1 MCSLFLYVT
10 IVLKKLFLHIIF
22 IFCAN
27 ILFAQQASVFEQ
39 ITTANG
45 LPSNYVFC
53 VAEDIDGFM
62 WAGTDKGLC
71 RFNGAVWEVWDVDKG
86 LQGNYISEIKSDRH
100 NGLWI
105 SISEKGLYHFD
116 ITTKKASLV
125 KAIIKDNLFN
135 TEINNDGNLLL
146 TVTNEKALR
155 YKKTMYKQEDCAK
168 EINIEENNYATDN
181 QFYDDTI
188 HKVTHVFNF
197 KGRPIKNYKQTYKKI
212 IPHFIDIKMG
222 EEDYFIIVHNG
233 FVINYN
239 WVFRFYEDAKKDS
252 LFLKAPINIIK
263 KAVTTLETKKQIYI
277 AKAGEG
283 FYIIDKNTNAVKSYF
298 AKEGLTNENINH
310 IYQDKVGTIYLSTL
324 GGGINVLQPNAR
336 LHFTPKQLPLRS
348 LQMAN
353 GFYYGMAN
361 GTLYKFNNNQ
371 IVAETFIRKD
381 ALSFYITND
390 SLMVGSFEGFHYY
403 SFKNNT
409 ATLKNTFRI
418 GAGISSIYPY
428 KNDWMFSTYGNGFYN
443 LKNFEEEKRDFAN
456 LPFANIEKT
465 ETLQNSF
472 AGLSF
477 EDGLFICNNDFE
489 NVQHFNTKKGLLSNY
504 VNTVHEYKD
513 TLWVGGKNGIS
524 LITKNNAIKTLSYK
538 EGFKGKIVKYIFTS
552 NKGQVWVVSDAYL
565 HVYMNGQL
573 QTIASNISNS
583 KNENIVTALY
593 DAATDNL
600 IVSTNTGISIVRPS
614 NVQLSKTEITVALQA
629 IFIDAKIVANNN
641 RFEVSYNANNILFRF
656 KPLDNLIFSRTNL
669 YCKLNNEAWQLV
681 SDSLAI
687 NFNKLRPGSYTLYTK
702 VLQADG
708 TESDAKAITTFTVSR
723 PWWQRWWALVSY
735 SIGLI
740 LSIGFIV
747 QYINRKKQAKLLQKI
762 ALQKELENER
772 QRISRDLHDNMGA
785 YTSALIANVQHL
797 KLTTGNSTDVENM
810 QSNAEQI
817 LASLRET
824 IWVLNNK
831 EVTLQA
837 FSDGFKNYCFKI
849 LKNFEDI
856 SFNAIENIENNI
868 LLTAAT
874 AIHLNKIL
882 QEAVQNT
889 IKHANA
895 TQLHYTITSTN
906 KIEITIYDN
915 GKGFDQLIVKKGNGL
930 ENMQW
935 RAKEVGIEIKVQSV
949 INNGTTIT
957 INTL

>member
-1 MCSLFLYVT
+1 
-10 IVLKKLFLHIIF
+10 
-22 IFCAN
+22 
-27 ILFAQQASVFEQ
+27 
-39 ITTANG
+39 
-45 LPSNYVFC
+45 
-53 VAEDIDGFM
+53 
-62 WAGTDKGLC
+62 
-71 RFNGAVWEVWDVDKG
+71 
-86 LQGNYISEIKSDRH
+86 
-100 NGLWI
+100 
-105 SISEKGLYHFD
+105 
-116 ITTKKASLV
+116 
-125 KAIIKDNLFN
+125 
-135 TEINNDGNLLL
+135 
-146 TVTNEKALR
+146 
-155 YKKTMYKQEDCAK
+155 
-168 EINIEENNYATDN
+168 
-181 QFYDDTI
+181 
-188 HKVTHVFNF
+188 
-197 KGRPIKNYKQTYKKI
+197 
-212 IPHFIDIKMG
+212 
-222 EEDYFIIVHNG
+222 
-233 FVINYN
+233 
-239 WVFRFYEDAKKDS
+239 
-252 LFLKAPINIIK
+252 
-263 KAVTTLETKKQIYI
+263 
-277 AKAGEG
+277 
-283 FYIIDKNTNAVKSYF
+283 
-298 AKEGLTNENINH
+298 
-310 IYQDKVGTIYLSTL
+310 
-324 GGGINVLQPNAR
+324 VLQPNAR

-361 GTLYKFNNNQ
+361 GSLYTFNNNQ
-371 IVAETFIRKD
+371 IIGETFIRKD

-409 ATLKNTFRI
+409 ATLKKTFRI

-428 KNDWMFSTYGNGFYN
+428 KNDWMFSTYGSGFFN
-443 LKNFEEEKRDFAN
+443 LKNFVFEKREFAQ

-465 ETLQNSF
+465 EKLQNGF

-477 EDGLFICNNDFE
+477 EDCFFTCDNNFE
-489 NVQHFNTKKGLLSNY
+489 NVQHFNTKKGMLSNY
-504 VNTVHEYKD
+504 VNTLYEYKD
-513 TLWVGGKNGIS
+513 TLWIGGKNGIS
-524 LITKNNAIKTLSYK
+524 LITKNSAIKTLSYK

-565 HVYMNGQL
+565 HRYTNGKL

-593 DAATDNL
+593 DASTDNL
-600 IVSTNTGISIVRPS
+600 IVSTNTGISIVRLS

-708 TESDAKAITTFTVSR
+708 TESEAKAITTFTVSR
-723 PWWQRWWALVSY
+723 PWWQRWWAVVLY

-797 KLTTGNSTDVENM
+797 KLTAGNSIDVENM

-831 EVTLQA
+831 EVTLQE

-856 SFNAIENIENNI
+856 SFNAVENIEKNTM
-868 LLTAAT
+868 LTAAT

-882 QEAVQNT
+882 QEAVQNI

-906 KIEITIYDN
+906 KIEITIHDN
-915 GKGFDQLIVKKGNGL
+915 GKGFDQSIVKKGNGL

-935 RAKEVGIEIKVQSV
+935 RAKEVGIEIKIQSI

>member
-1 MCSLFLYVT
+1 LYAFAK
-10 IVLKKLFLHIIF
+10 LKKLFLHIVF

-27 ILFAQQASVFEQ
+27 TLFAQQASVFEQ

-53 VAEDIDGFM
+53 VAEDNDGFM

-86 LQGNYISEIKSDRH
+86 LPGNYISEIKSDKH
-100 NGLWI
+100 NGLWLG
-105 SISEKGLYHFD
+105 ISEKGLYHFD
-116 ITTKKASLV
+116 IATKKTSLV
-125 KAIIKDNLFN
+125 KAVIKDNLF
-135 TEINNDGNLLL
+135 TSKINNNGDLFL

-188 HKVTHVFNF
+188 HKITHVFNF

-212 IPHFIDIKMG
+212 IPHFIDINMG

-252 LFLKAPINIIK
+252 LFLKAPINIVK
-263 KAVTTLETKKQIYI
+263 KAVTTLETKEQIYI

-283 FYIIDKNTNAVKSYF
+283 FYKIDKNTNAVKSYF

-348 LQMAN
+348 LQMTN

-361 GTLYKFNNNQ
+361 GTLYTFNNNQ
-371 IVAETFIRKD
+371 IIGETFIRKD

-403 SFKNNT
+403 SFKNNS

-418 GAGISSIYPY
+418 GAGISSIFPY

-443 LKNFEEEKRDFAN
+443 LKNFEEEKRHFPN

-465 ETLQNSF
+465 EKLQNGF

-477 EDGLFICNNDFE
+477 EDGFFTCDNNFE

-504 VNTVHEYKD
+504 VNTVYEYKD
-513 TLWVGGKNGIS
+513 TLWIGGKNGIS
-524 LITKNNAIKTLSYK
+524 LITKNNAVKILSYK
-538 EGFKGKIVKYIFTS
+538 EGFRGKIIKYIFTS

-565 HVYMNGQL
+565 HVNTNGKL

-600 IVSTNTGISIVRPS
+600 IVSTNTGISIVRLS

-629 IFIDAKIVANNN
+629 IFIDAKIVGNNN
-641 RFEVSYNANNILFRF
+641 KFEVSYNANNILFRF

-681 SDSLAI
+681 SDSLAV
-687 NFNKLRPGSYTLYTK
+687 NFSKLRSGSYTLYTK

-708 TESDAKAITTFTVSR
+708 TESEANAITTFKVNR
-723 PWWQRWWALVSY
+723 PLWQRWWAIVLY
-735 SIGLI
+735 SVGLI

-747 QYINRKKQAKLLQKI
+747 QYINRKKQAKLLQKL

-797 KLTTGNSTDVENM
+797 KLTTGASTDVENM

-831 EVTLQA
+831 EISVQE

-856 SFNAIENIENNI
+856 SFNATENIESNVM
-868 LLTAAT
+868 LKAAT

-882 QEAVQNT
+882 QEAVQNI

-895 TQLHYTITSTN
+895 TQLNYTIKSN
-906 KIEITIYDN
+906 KKIQITIQDN
-915 GKGFDQLIVKKGNGL
+915 GKGFDQYTANKGNGL

-935 RAKEVGIEIKVQSV
+935 RAKEVGIEIAIKS
-949 INNGTTIT
+949 IMSEGTTIT

>member
-1 MCSLFLYVT
+1 
-10 IVLKKLFLHIIF
+10 
-22 IFCAN
+22 
-27 ILFAQQASVFEQ
+27 VFEQ

-53 VAEDIDGFM
+53 VAEDSDGFM

-71 RFNGAVWEVWDVDKG
+71 RFNGALWEVWDVDKG
-86 LQGNYISEIKSDRH
+86 MPGNYISEIKSDKH
-100 NGLWI
+100 NGLWLG
-105 SISEKGLYHFD
+105 ISEKGLYHFD
-116 ITTKKASLV
+116 IPTKKVSLV
-125 KAIIKDNLFN
+125 KAIIKDNLFSSK
-135 TEINNDGNLLL
+135 INDNGDLFL
-146 TVTNEKALR
+146 TVTNEKVLR
-155 YKKTMYKQEDCAK
+155 YKKTLYKQDDCTT
-168 EINIEENNYATDN
+168 EIKIEESSYAIDD
-181 QFYDDTI
+181 QFYDDSI
-188 HKVTHVFNF
+188 NKVTHVFNF

-212 IPHFIDIKMG
+212 VPHFIDINMG
-222 EEDYFIIVHNG
+222 EEDYFIILHNG

-239 WVFRFYEDAKKDS
+239 WAFRFYEEAKKDS
-252 LFLKAPINIIK
+252 MFLKAPINIIK
-263 KAVTTLETKKQIYI
+263 KSVKTLETKEQIYV

-283 FYIIDKNTNAVKSYF
+283 FYKIDKNTNAVKSYLT
-298 AKEGLTNENINH
+298 KEGLTNENINH

-324 GGGINVLQPNAR
+324 GGGINVLQPKAR

-361 GTLYKFNNNQ
+361 GTLYTFNNNQ
-371 IVAETFIRKD
+371 IIGETFIRKD
-381 ALSFYITND
+381 ALCFYITND

-403 SFKNNT
+403 GFKNNT

-418 GAGISSIYPY
+418 GAGISSIFPY
-428 KNDWMFSTYGNGFYN
+428 KNDWMFSTYGNGFYS
-443 LKNFEEEKRDFAN
+443 LKNFVQEKRNFAI

-465 ETLQNSF
+465 EKLQNGF

-477 EDGLFICNNDFE
+477 EDGFFTCDNNFE

-504 VNTVHEYKD
+504 VNTVYEYKD

-524 LITKNNAIKTLSYK
+524 LITNNNVVKTLSYN
-538 EGFKGKIVKYIFTS
+538 EGFRGQYVKYILTS

-565 HVYMNGQL
+565 HVYANGRL
-573 QTIASNISNS
+573 QSIASNITNS
-583 KNENIVTALY
+583 KNESIVTALY

-600 IVSTNTGISIVRPS
+600 IVSTNTGISII
-614 NVQLSKTEITVALQA
+614 QLSTAQSSKKEIAVSIQTISIDDKTIK
-629 IFIDAKIVANNN
+629 DNYN
-641 RFEVSYNANNILFRF
+641 FEVNYDANNIIFRF
-656 KPLDNLIFSRTNL
+656 KPLDNLIFNKTNL

-681 SDSLAI
+681 SDSLAV
-687 NFNKLRPGSYTLYTK
+687 NFSKLRSGSYTLYIK

-708 TESDAKAITTFTVSR
+708 TESEVKAVTTFTVSR
-723 PWWQRWWALVSY
+723 PWWQRWWAVVLY
-735 SIGLI
+735 TIGLI
-740 LSIGFIV
+740 LSIGFIL
-747 QYINRKKQAKLLQKI
+747 QYINRKKQAKLFQKL

-797 KLTTGNSTDVENM
+797 KLTTGASTEVENM

-831 EVTLQA
+831 EVTIQE

-849 LKNFEDI
+849 LKNFEHI
-856 SFNAIENIENNI
+856 NFNATENIQNNKM
-868 LLTAAT
+868 LTAAT

-882 QEAVQNT
+882 QEAVQNI

-895 TQLHYTITSTN
+895 TQLNYIINSN
-906 KIEITIYDN
+906 EKIQITIQDN
-915 GKGFDQLIVKKGNGL
+915 GKGFEQSNVKNGNGL

-935 RAKEVGIEIKVQSV
+935 RAKEVGIAVSIKST
-949 INNGTTIT
+949 INVGTTIT

>member
-1 MCSLFLYVT
+1 
-10 IVLKKLFLHIIF
+10 LKKLYLHIIF

-27 ILFAQQASVFEQ
+27 TLFAQQASVFEQ

-53 VAEDIDGFM
+53 VAEDNDGFM
-62 WAGTDKGLC
+62 WVGTDKGLC

-86 LQGNYISEIKSDRH
+86 LPGNYVSQIKSDKH

-188 HKVTHVFNF
+188 HKVTHVFTF

-212 IPHFIDIKMG
+212 IPHFIDINMG

-361 GTLYKFNNNQ
+361 GSLYTFNNNQ
-371 IVAETFIRKD
+371 IIGETFIRKD

-409 ATLKNTFRI
+409 ATLKKTFRI

-428 KNDWMFSTYGNGFYN
+428 KNDWMFSTYGSGFFN
-443 LKNFEEEKRDFAN
+443 LKNFVFEKREFAQ

-465 ETLQNSF
+465 EKLQNGF

-477 EDGLFICNNDFE
+477 EDCFFTCDNNFE
-489 NVQHFNTKKGLLSNY
+489 NVQHFNTKKGMLSNY
-504 VNTVHEYKD
+504 VNTLYEYKD
-513 TLWVGGKNGIS
+513 TLWIGGKNGIS
-524 LITKNNAIKTLSYK
+524 LITKNSAIKTLSYK

-565 HVYMNGQL
+565 HRYTNGKL

-593 DAATDNL
+593 DASTDNL
-600 IVSTNTGISIVRPS
+600 IVSTNTGISIVRLS

-708 TESDAKAITTFTVSR
+708 TESEAKAITTFTVSR
-723 PWWQRWWALVSY
+723 PWWQRWWAVVLY

-797 KLTTGNSTDVENM
+797 KLTAGNSIDVENM

-831 EVTLQA
+831 EVTLQE

-856 SFNAIENIENNI
+856 SFNAVENIEKNTM
-868 LLTAAT
+868 LTAAT

-882 QEAVQNT
+882 QEAVQNI

-906 KIEITIYDN
+906 KIEITIHDN
-915 GKGFDQLIVKKGNGL
+915 GKGFDQSIVKKGNGL

-935 RAKEVGIEIKVQSV
+935 RAKEVGIEIKIQSI

>member
-1 MCSLFLYVT
+1 VT
-10 IVLKKLFLHIIF
+10 IVLKKLFLHIVF

-27 ILFAQQASVFEQ
+27 TLFAQQASVFEQ

-53 VAEDIDGFM
+53 VAEDNDGFM

-86 LQGNYISEIKSDRH
+86 LPGNYVSEIKSDKH

-116 ITTKKASLV
+116 ITNKKASLV
-125 KAIIKDNLFN
+125 KAITKDNQFN
-135 TEINNDGNLLL
+135 TVINNDGNLLL
-146 TVTNEKALR
+146 TVSNIKALR
-155 YKKTMYKQEDCAK
+155 FKKTLHKQEDCTK
-168 EINIEENNYATDN
+168 EIKIIDSTYTTDN

-188 HKVTHVFNF
+188 NKVTHVFNF
-197 KGRPIKNYKQTYKKI
+197 KGRAIKNYKQTYKKI
-212 IPHFIDIKMG
+212 IPHFIDTNMG
-222 EEDYFIIVHNG
+222 EEDYFIILHNG
-233 FVINYN
+233 FAINYN
-239 WVFRFYEDAKKDS
+239 WVFRFYEDAKKDN

-263 KAVTTLETKKQIYI
+263 KAVTTLETKEHIYI

-283 FYIIDKNTNAVKSYF
+283 FYRIDKNTNAVKSYF

-361 GTLYKFNNNQ
+361 GTLYTFNNNQ
-371 IVAETFIRKD
+371 IIGETFIRKD

-403 SFKNNT
+403 NLKNNI

-428 KNDWMFSTYGNGFYN
+428 KDDWIFSTYGSGFYT
-443 LKNFEEEKRDFAN
+443 LKNFVQEKRHFAN

-465 ETLQNSF
+465 EKLQNGF

-504 VNTVHEYKD
+504 VSTVHEYKD
-513 TLWVGGKNGIS
+513 TIWVGGKNGIS

-538 EGFKGKIVKYIFTS
+538 EGFRGKIVKYIFTS

-565 HVYMNGQL
+565 HIYAKGQL

-583 KNENIVTALY
+583 KNESIVNALY

-600 IVSTNTGISIVRPS
+600 IVSTNTGISIVQLS
-614 NVQLSKTEITVALQA
+614 NVQLSKTEIVVALQA
-629 IFIDAKIVANNN
+629 IFIDDKIVANNDK
-641 RFEVSYNANNILFRF
+641 FKVGYTANNILFRF
-656 KPLDNLIFSRTNL
+656 KPLGNLIFNRTDL

-687 NFNKLRPGSYTLYTK
+687 NFNKLRSGSYTLYTK

-708 TESDAKAITTFTVSR
+708 TESEAKAITTFTVSR
-723 PWWQRWWALVSY
+723 PWWQRWWAIVLY
-735 SIGLI
+735 LIGVI
-740 LSIGFIV
+740 VSIGFIA
-747 QYINRKKQAKLLQKI
+747 QYFYRKKQAKLLQKI

-797 KLTTGNSTDVENM
+797 KLTTGASTDVQNM

-831 EVTLQA
+831 EISVQE

-856 SFNAIENIENNI
+856 SFNATENIESNVM
-868 LLTAAT
+868 LKAAT

-895 TQLHYTITSTN
+895 TQLNYTINSN
-906 KIEITIYDN
+906 EKIQITIQDN
-915 GKGFDQLIVKKGNGL
+915 GKGFDENVVKKGNGL

-935 RAKEVGIEIKVQSV
+935 RAKEVGIIANIKST
-949 INNGTTIT
+949 INEGTTII